1 MARKKNIE
9 KIIEEPIKEAEI
21 QLQRID
27 ETLEK
32 NFMPYAMSV
41 IVARAIPEIDGF
53 KPAHRKLLYTM
64 YDMGLLNGPRT
75 KCANIVG
82 ATMRLNPHGD
92 AAIYDT
98 LVRLTRDNE
107 TLIHPFIDSKGSF
120 GKHYSTTDMECA
132 ASRYTEAKL
141 DKFCTEIFTGIS
153 NDAVDMVDN
162 YDSTMKEPALLP
174 TSFPNIL
181 VSPNKG
187 IAVAMSSSICS
198 FNLAEVCDGAIQM
211 LRAPESTVDQMLDI
225 IKAPDFQGGGLLIYN
240 REQLREVYRT
250 GRGSVRL
257 RARYSYDK
265 AENCI
270 EITQIPYST
279 SLELII
285 KKLTALCKEGKL
297 KEVTDF
303 RDEIGLAGFKLTIDV
318 KRGTDP
324 DKLMAKLFKMTPL
337 EDSFD
342 CNFTV
347 LIDGTPRQLGVCEI
361 LNEWIRFRMNC
372 IQRIFR
378 FDLNKKKDRLHLL
391 LGLGKILLDI
401 DKAVKIVRT
410 TEKESD
416 VVKNL
421 MEGFGID
428 EIQAEYIAEIKLR
441 HLNREYILN
450 RLAEIE
456 GLEAEI
462 ADIEDMLKSERRQK
476 DYIAAQLREIKNKYA
491 IPRQTQL
498 IYDED
503 IKEFSEE
510 DFIETFNVRLFM
522 TREGYFKKIALTSL
536 RASEEHKLKPGDE
549 IAYIEESTNVAGE
562 LLFFSDKG
570 QAYKARVADFDVTK
584 ASALG
589 DYIPAKLG
597 FDDGEKVVFMKLIH
611 NYNEK
616 DNMIFIFEN
625 GKGVRVPV
633 ISYQTKSNR
642 RKLTNAYSTVSPLV
656 AALYEDETKDL
667 LIVTNTNR
675 AMTIKSSLISLKTT
689 RVSQGVQIFT
699 LKRGAKVIDATFD
712 TLKYGDPK
720 KYRKIKIPSSG
731 NPLDDGQTKF
741 DID

>member
-642 RKLTNAYSTVSPLV
+642 RKLTNAYSTASPLV
-656 AALYEDETKDL
+656 AALYEDDAKDL

-689 RVSQGVQIFT
+689 RVSQGVQVFT

>member
-9 KIIEEPIKEAEI
+9 NTVIEPIKEAEI

-257 RARYSYDK
+257 RARYNYDK
-265 AENCI
+265 NENCI

-361 LNEWIRFRMNC
+361 LTEWIRFRMNC

-378 FDLNKKKDRLHLL
+378 YDLNKKKDRLHLL

-410 TEKESD
+410 TEKESE

-476 DYIAAQLREIKNKYA
+476 DYIASQLREIKNKYA

-503 IKEFSEE
+503 IKEFTEE

-549 IAYIEESTNVAGE
+549 IAYVEESTNVAGE

-597 FDDGEKVVFMKLIH
+597 FDEGEKVVFMKLIH
-611 NYNEK
+611 DYNEK
-616 DNMIFIFEN
+616 HNVIFVFEN

-633 ISYQTKSNR
+633 VSYQTKSNR
-642 RKLTNAYSTVSPLV
+642 RKLTNAYSTVSPIV
-656 AALYEDETKDL
+656 AALYEDDVKDL

-689 RVSQGVQIFT
+689 RDSQGVQIFT

-741 DID
+741 DLD

>member
-257 RARYSYDK
+257 RARYNYDK
-265 AENCI
+265 NENCI

-347 LIDGTPRQLGVCEI
+347 LVDGSPRLMGICEI
-361 LNEWIRFRMNC
+361 LTEWIRFRMNC

-410 TEKESD
+410 TEKESE

-476 DYIAAQLREIKNKYA
+476 DYIASQLREIKNKYA

-597 FDDGEKVVFMKLIH
+597 FDEGEKVVFMKLIH
-611 NYNEK
+611 TYNEK

-642 RKLTNAYSTVSPLV
+642 RKLTNAYSTASPLV

-689 RVSQGVQIFT
+689 RISQGVQVFT
-699 LKRGAKVIDATFD
+699 LKRGAKVTEATFD

>member
-1 MARKKNIE
+1 M
-9 KIIEEPIKEAEI
+9 
-21 QLQRID
+21 
-27 ETLEK
+27 
-32 NFMPYAMSV
+32 
-41 IVARAIPEIDGF
+41 
-53 KPAHRKLLYTM
+53 
-64 YDMGLLNGPRT
+64 
-75 KCANIVG
+75 
-82 ATMRLNPHGD
+82 
-92 AAIYDT
+92 
-98 LVRLTRDNE
+98 
-107 TLIHPFIDSKGSF
+107 
-120 GKHYSTTDMECA
+120 
-132 ASRYTEAKL
+132 
-141 DKFCTEIFTGIS
+141 
-153 NDAVDMVDN
+153 
-162 YDSTMKEPALLP
+162 
-174 TSFPNIL
+174 
-181 VSPNKG
+181 
-187 IAVAMSSSICS
+187 
-198 FNLAEVCDGAIQM
+198 
-211 LRAPESTVDQMLDI
+211 
-225 IKAPDFQGGGLLIYN
+225 
-240 REQLREVYRT
+240 
-250 GRGSVRL
+250 
-257 RARYSYDK
+257 
-265 AENCI
+265 
-270 EITQIPYST
+270 
-279 SLELII
+279 
-285 KKLTALCKEGKL
+285 
-297 KEVTDF
+297 
-303 RDEIGLAGFKLTIDV
+303 TIDV

-361 LNEWIRFRMNC
+361 LTEWIRFRMNC

-410 TEKESD
+410 TEKESE

-476 DYIAAQLREIKNKYA
+476 DYIASQLREIKNKYA

-536 RASEEHKLKPGDE
+536 RASEEHKLKPDDE

-597 FDDGEKVVFMKLIH
+597 FDEGEKVVFMKLIH
-611 NYNEK
+611 TYNEK

-642 RKLTNAYSTVSPLV
+642 RKLTNAYSTASPLV

-689 RVSQGVQIFT
+689 RISQGVQVFT
-699 LKRGAKVIDATFD
+699 LKRGAKVTEATFD